1 MMRPLLLAAALV
13 LLAACGDAGPARIDG
28 STKEAA
34 EASIA
39 QIGAGLDAAKK
50 AEFDAAM
57 EMGWPLSELAG
68 KTADEVIGLA
78 RARLVK
84 TLTEETIPALQAAI
98 PEAEKAVGAAAEA
111 KKNAK
116 RFLNAITLLNPQFV
130 WRDGAAG
137 EASPLF
143 SFNMKNDT
151 SEAIQSIVF
160 NAKIGP
166 RGEGKPW
173 IDQRFEFKFAEAVTA
188 GETKFVFVTPDLTLP
203 GNVDAL
209 SSRDVAANDISY
221 GIDFVRVADLNGRVI
236 MDDEGEA
243 KAGAD
248 LQAAKDKLA
257 EAQAELKRLEAGGSI
272 TPKA

>member
-1 MMRPLLLAAALV
+1 MRSLLLAAALV
-13 LLAACGDAGPARIDG
+13 LLAACGDAGPAKIDG
-28 STKEAA
+28 STKESA

-39 QIGAGLDAAKK
+39 KLGATLDPAKK
-50 AEFDAAM
+50 AEFDAAI

-68 KTADEVIGLA
+68 KTADDVIGLA

-84 TLTEETIPALQAAI
+84 TLKEETIPALQATI
-98 PEAEKAVGAAAEA
+98 PEAEKAVGTAADAA
-111 KKNAK
+111 KNAK
-116 RFLNAITLLNPQFV
+116 RFLSAISLLNPQFV

-137 EASPLF
+137 EASPLL

-151 SEAIQSIVF
+151 SEAIQGIVF

-166 RGEGKPW
+166 RGDGKAW
-173 IDQRFEFKFAEAVTA
+173 IDQRFDFKFAEAVTA

-209 SSRDVAANDISY
+209 SSRDAAANDMSY
-221 GIDFVRVADLNGRVI
+221 DIDFIRVSDLNGRVI

-243 KAGAD
+243 KAGAA
-248 LQAAKDKLA
+248 LQDAKDTLA
-257 EAQAELKRLEAGGSI
+257 AAEAELKRLESGGSI
-272 TPKA
+272 ATSP